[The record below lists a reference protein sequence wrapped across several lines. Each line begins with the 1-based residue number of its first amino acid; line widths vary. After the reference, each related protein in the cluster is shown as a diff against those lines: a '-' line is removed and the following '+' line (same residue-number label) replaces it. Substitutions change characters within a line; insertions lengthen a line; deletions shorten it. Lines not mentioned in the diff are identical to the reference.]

1 MRAATCLCAAS
12 LLVACAAPPP
22 PPVPFRGPVPARIVV
37 LPLHGDGLPDDWRRA
52 LDDSAHLAVAARG
65 YAVIPAAVAA
75 RHPAWSPSPDETTF
89 QSMLRHFSAD
99 AVLEREVAVVGA
111 AVQSN
116 VNRLEITWRIRGG
129 SPLATL
135 WEQRA
140 ELRPGAVVAEHL
152 TGPLGLRSDDP
163 LMSDEQL
170 QGRGYGSNVTRV
182 RATTPAQ
189 IAEDVQ
195 QRLAARLPM
204 RTP

>member
-1 MRAATCLCAAS
+1 M
-12 LLVACAAPPP
+12 
-22 PPVPFRGPVPARIVV
+22 PARIVV
-37 LPLHGDGLPDDWRRA
+37 LPLRGDGVPDDWRRA
-52 LDDSAHLAVAARG
+52 LDDAAHLAVASRG

-75 RHPAWSPSPDETTF
+75 RHPAWSPSPDETTL
-89 QSMLRHFSAD
+89 QSMLQHFSAD
-99 AVLEREVAVVGA
+99 AVLEREVAAVGA
-111 AVQSN
+111 SFQSN
-116 VNRLEITWRIRGG
+116 ANRFEITWRIRGG

-140 ELRPGAVVAEHL
+140 DLRPGVVIGEHL

-163 LMSDEQL
+163 LMSDEQI

-189 IAEDVQ
+189 IADDLQ
-195 QRLAARLPM
+195 QRLAMRLPV